1 MIWFFCLKIFAY
13 LLLLQSIHSEA
24 SALRFKMA
32 NGNVMTIPITE
43 NENEI
48 NITEELTRTSVWRSL
63 PGNSVQNEKRKSRK
77 CTKNH
82 DTVVD
87 VSNTEDTIN
96 FWFSATIGWQITQP
110 FTNFVKQL
118 WSIEIHFL
126 PPKFFL
132 QRV

>member
-1 MIWFFCLKIFAY
+1 M
-13 LLLLQSIHSEA
+13 LQSIHSEA

-43 NENEI
+43 DENEI

-82 DTVVD
+82 EDTIVVD
-87 VSNTEDTIN
+87 VSNTDNTIN
-96 FWFSATIGWQITQP
+96 F
-110 FTNFVKQL
+110 
-118 WSIEIHFL
+118 
-126 PPKFFL
+126 
-132 QRV
+132 